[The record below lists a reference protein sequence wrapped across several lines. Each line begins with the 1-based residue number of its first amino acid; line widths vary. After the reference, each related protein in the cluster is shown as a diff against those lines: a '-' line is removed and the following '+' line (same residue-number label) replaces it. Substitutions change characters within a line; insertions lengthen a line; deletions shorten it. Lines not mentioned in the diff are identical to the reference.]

1 MMDELTANRTP
12 VVIASEINTLKR
24 QMEKIFLVHAVEI
37 GRRLKEVRSVL
48 PTGQWGQWLEASVN
62 YSPRTA
68 QRFMQLFDAYG
79 EHFLL
84 PAAGQS
90 PQDQAVT
97 QGGEGIRIEEAGRML
112 PKLTTAQAM
121 ILLGLPKEERVQFL
135 MEADVESMSAREL
148 KQAVEQRQEAQKV
161 REQAVAERDQAKQE
175 STVLRE
181 DLDREKDQNAR
192 LAGERDR
199 LKAETR
205 ELRLEKNRLEQAI
218 ENKQASY
225 DKLKE
230 RTGYKAIKQMEATLN
245 EAYGRAEANKIAYL
259 YDSLFKTFK
268 ELAYEMTRFAGTNPE
283 LHNLYKEKIDD
294 FLHKALREKF

>member
-1 MMDELTANRTP
+1 MMDELAANRTP

-68 QRFMQLFDAYG
+68 QRFMRLFDAYG

-84 PAAGQS
+84 PVAGES
-90 PQDQAVT
+90 SQDQVVT

-112 PKLTTAQAM
+112 PQLTTAQAM

-135 MEADVESMSAREL
+135 VEADVESMSAREL
-148 KQAVEQRQEAQKV
+148 KEAVEQRQEAQKE
-161 REQAVAERDQAKQE
+161 REQAVAERDQVRHE
-175 STVLRE
+175 SAVLRE
-181 DLDREKDQNAR
+181 DLDKEKDKSAR
-192 LAGERDR
+192 LAGERDS
-199 LKAETR
+199 LKAETH
-205 ELRLEKNRLEQAI
+205 ELKLEKNKLEQAI

-245 EAYGRAEANKIAYL
+245 EAYGRAEANKIAFL
-259 YDSLFKTFK
+259 YDNLFKTFK